1 MLVKTVADFYFISAI
16 YAPSFF
22 IASKIVYS
30 KQPISDDDEIVQQ
43 ALQSLQSMAKK
54 FAIPAEKIYCLI
66 KTDPPRDAI
75 LEIADEINA
84 DLIVIASRRPN
95 FRTHLLGSTAT
106 AVVNYAK
113 IPVLVI
119 R

>member
-1 MLVKTVADFYFISAI
+1 MPAD
-16 YAPSFF
+16 
-22 IASKIVYS
+22 KIH
-30 KQPISDDDEIVQQ
+30 
-43 ALQSLQSMAKK
+43 
-54 FAIPAEKIYCLI
+54 CLI